1 MHGQRADAA
10 PVVRAPPSFAV
21 AAVVNFGPADQEEAF
36 GHVWEYARMRRS
48 GLFLHAA
55 VTALIVLHAPG
66 AAQNG
71 LYGIFRR
78 PFIMRRH
85 ARESNRLPKERSVVV
100 AAVFVAVI
108 VRRGGCCRVY
118 VTSTCAVA
126 CVRLAGIQ

>member
-1 MHGQRADAA
+1 M
-10 PVVRAPPSFAV
+10 VRAPPSFAV
-21 AAVVNFGPADQEEAF
+21 AAVNVGPADQEEAF
-36 GHVWEYARMRRS
+36 VHVWEYARMRRP

-71 LYGIFRR
+71 PYSIFRR

-85 ARESNRLPKERSVVV
+85 ARESNRLPKERSVVAV
-100 AAVFVAVI
+100 VDAVFVAVI

-126 CVRLAGIQ
+126 EVRPAGMQ